1 MADITSA
8 TSTPNAGLSFL
19 GQYSGITTDVVDQL
33 IEAESGGKTL
43 LQNKVTKYNQEKSA
57 WSEISSALSN
67 FQTKLK
73 SLQDNDSYYS
83 KIAKSSNED
92 LATISGNSDAKNGG
106 DFELLVSQLAKQT
119 KLTGSQVSAAETNST
134 DLNLNGKLTFA
145 YQGEKTDDSP
155 ETVDIDITEK
165 DSLLDIADKI
175 NKEAKNIGVSAV
187 VINKRLVLTNN
198 KSGAKETTLD
208 QTKNTATL
216 AALGLNTSADLG
228 QAAKY
233 SLDGIDME
241 SDSNVISDAIDGATI
256 TLKKEIKPEDAVTL
270 SLKNDDSKTVKAATD
285 FVTQYNNLMS
295 LIKSDLDVGNP
306 SASTADS
313 SSTNVQGKL
322 VGDSTLQRLQS
333 SLRNMITQADK
344 DNGASLSPFDM
355 GFSVDKDGVLSLDED
370 KFKSQLADS
379 PEKVHDF
386 FYVQG
391 EDSFDES
398 TDTGYTAKLNSLV
411 NEFISNDATKKGIIT
426 NKSDSIDKMVKDL
439 NSQIDDFTARLADK
453 REQYIAQFTQLDSI
467 MMQAESQMQYM
478 QSQLGVNQ
486 QQQ

>member
-8 TSTPNAGLSFL
+8 TSAPNAGLSFL

-73 SLQDNDSYYS
+73 SLQNNDSYYS

-134 DLNLNGKLTFA
+134 DLNLNGKLTFT
-145 YQGEKTDDSP
+145 YQVEKTDDSP

-175 NKEAKNIGVSAV
+175 NKESKNIGVSAV

-216 AALGLNTSADLG
+216 AALGLNASADLG

-241 SDSNVISDAIDGATI
+241 SDSNIISDAIDGATI

-295 LIKSDLDVGNP
+295 LIKNDLDVGDP

-398 TDTGYTAKLNSLV
+398 TDTGYTAKLNNLV

-467 MMQAESQMQYM
+467 MMQADSQMQYM
-478 QSQLGVNQ
+478 QSQLGVDQ
-486 QQQ
+486 Q

>member
-8 TSTPNAGLSFL
+8 TSAPNAGLSFL

-73 SLQDNDSYYS
+73 ALQNNDSYYS

-175 NKEAKNIGVSAV
+175 NKESKNIGVSAV

-256 TLKKEIKPEDAVTL
+256 TLKKEIKPEDTVTL

-398 TDTGYTAKLNSLV
+398 TDTGYTAKLNNLV

-467 MMQAESQMQYM
+467 MMQADSQMQYM
-478 QSQLGVNQ
+478 QSQLGVDQ
-486 QQQ
+486 Q

>member
-8 TSTPNAGLSFL
+8 TSAPNAGLSFL

-73 SLQDNDSYYS
+73 SLQNNDSYYS

-134 DLNLNGKLTFA
+134 DLNLNGKLTFT

-175 NKEAKNIGVSAV
+175 NKESKNIGVSAV

-216 AALGLNTSADLG
+216 AALGLNASADLG

-241 SDSNVISDAIDGATI
+241 SDSNIISDAIDGATI

-295 LIKSDLDVGNP
+295 LIKNDLDVGDP

-398 TDTGYTAKLNSLV
+398 TDTGYTAKLNNLV

-439 NSQIDDFTARLADK
+439 NSQIDDFTARLTDK

-467 MMQAESQMQYM
+467 MMQADSQMQYM
-478 QSQLGVNQ
+478 QSQLGVDQ
-486 QQQ
+486 Q

>member
-8 TSTPNAGLSFL
+8 TSAPNAGLSFL

-43 LQNKVTKYNQEKSA
+43 LQDKVTKYNQEKSA

-73 SLQDNDSYYS
+73 SLQNNDSYYS
-83 KIAKSSNED
+83 KFAKSSNED

-106 DFELLVSQLAKQT
+106 VFELLVSQLAKQT

-134 DLNLNGKLTFA
+134 DLNLNGKLTFT

-175 NKEAKNIGVSAV
+175 NKESKNIGVSAV

-256 TLKKEIKPEDAVTL
+256 TLKKEIKPEDTVTL

-398 TDTGYTAKLNSLV
+398 TDTGYTAKLNNLV

-467 MMQAESQMQYM
+467 MMQADSQMQYM
-478 QSQLGVNQ
+478 QSQLGVDQ
-486 QQQ
+486 Q

>member
-8 TSTPNAGLSFL
+8 TSAPNAGLSFL

-73 SLQDNDSYYS
+73 SLQNNDSYYS

-134 DLNLNGKLTFA
+134 DLNLNGKLTFT

-175 NKEAKNIGVSAV
+175 NKESKNIGVSAV

-256 TLKKEIKPEDAVTL
+256 TLKKEIKPEDTVTL

-398 TDTGYTAKLNSLV
+398 TDTGYTAKLNNLV

>member
-8 TSTPNAGLSFL
+8 TSAPNAGLSFL

-73 SLQDNDSYYS
+73 ALQNNDSYYS

-175 NKEAKNIGVSAV
+175 NKESKNIGVSAV

-295 LIKSDLDVGNP
+295 LIKSNLDVGNP
-306 SASTADS
+306 SASTAES

-398 TDTGYTAKLNSLV
+398 TDTGYTAKLNNLV

-467 MMQAESQMQYM
+467 MMQADSQMQYM
-478 QSQLGVNQ
+478 QSLLGVDQ
-486 QQQ
+486 Q

>member
-73 SLQDNDSYYS
+73 ALQNNDSYYS

-175 NKEAKNIGVSAV
+175 NKESKNIGVSAV

-241 SDSNVISDAIDGATI
+241 SDSNVISDAIDGATV

-306 SASTADS
+306 SASTAES

-467 MMQAESQMQYM
+467 MMQADSQMQYM
-478 QSQLGVNQ
+478 QSQLGVDQ
-486 QQQ
+486 Q

>member
-8 TSTPNAGLSFL
+8 TSAPNAGLSFL

-73 SLQDNDSYYS
+73 ALQNNDSYYS

-175 NKEAKNIGVSAV
+175 NKESKNIGVSAV

-241 SDSNVISDAIDGATI
+241 SDSNVISDAIDGATV

-306 SASTADS
+306 SASTAES

-370 KFKSQLADS
+370 KFKSQLANS

-467 MMQAESQMQYM
+467 MMQADSQMQYM
-478 QSQLGVNQ
+478 QSQLGVDRQ
-486 QQQ
+486 

>member
-8 TSTPNAGLSFL
+8 TSAPNAGLSFL

-73 SLQDNDSYYS
+73 ALQNNDSYYS

-175 NKEAKNIGVSAV
+175 NKESKNIGVSAV

-241 SDSNVISDAIDGATI
+241 SDSNVISDAIDGATV

-295 LIKSDLDVGNP
+295 LIKSNLDVGNP
-306 SASTADS
+306 SASTAES

-355 GFSVDKDGVLSLDED
+355 GFSVDKDGILSLDED

-398 TDTGYTAKLNSLV
+398 TDTGYTAKLNNLV

-467 MMQAESQMQYM
+467 MMQADSQMQYM
-478 QSQLGVNQ
+478 QSQLGVDQ
-486 QQQ
+486 Q

>member
-8 TSTPNAGLSFL
+8 TSAPNAGLSFL

-73 SLQDNDSYYS
+73 ALQNNDSYYS

-175 NKEAKNIGVSAV
+175 NKESKNIGVSAV

-241 SDSNVISDAIDGATI
+241 SDSNVISDAIDGATV

-295 LIKSDLDVGNP
+295 LIKSNLDVGHP
-306 SASTADS
+306 SASTAES

-398 TDTGYTAKLNSLV
+398 TDTGYTAKLNNLV

-467 MMQAESQMQYM
+467 MMQADSQMQYM
-478 QSQLGVNQ
+478 QSLLGVDQ
-486 QQQ
+486 Q

>member
-73 SLQDNDSYYS
+73 ALQNNDSYYS
-83 KIAKSSNED
+83 KIAKSSNEN

-145 YQGEKTDDSP
+145 YQGEKT
-155 ETVDIDITEK
+155 VDIDITEK

-175 NKEAKNIGVSAV
+175 NKESKNIGVSAV

-306 SASTADS
+306 SASTAES

-391 EDSFDES
+391 KDSFDES

-467 MMQAESQMQYM
+467 MMQADSQMQYM

-486 QQQ
+486 Q

>member
-8 TSTPNAGLSFL
+8 TSAPNAGLSFL

-73 SLQDNDSYYS
+73 ALQNNDSYYS

-175 NKEAKNIGVSAV
+175 NKESKNIGVSAV

-241 SDSNVISDAIDGATI
+241 SDSNVISDAIDGATV

-295 LIKSDLDVGNP
+295 LIKSNLDVGNP
-306 SASTADS
+306 SASTAES

-398 TDTGYTAKLNSLV
+398 TDTGYTAKLNNLV

-467 MMQAESQMQYM
+467 MMQADSQMQYM

-486 QQQ
+486 Q

>member
-8 TSTPNAGLSFL
+8 TSAPNAGLSFL

-73 SLQDNDSYYS
+73 ALQNNDSYYS

-175 NKEAKNIGVSAV
+175 NKESKNIGVSAV

-295 LIKSDLDVGNP
+295 LIKSNLDVGNP
-306 SASTADS
+306 SASTAES

-398 TDTGYTAKLNSLV
+398 TDTGYTAKLNNLV

-467 MMQAESQMQYM
+467 MMQADSQMQYM
-478 QSQLGVNQ
+478 QSQVGVDQ
-486 QQQ
+486 Q

>member
-8 TSTPNAGLSFL
+8 TSAPNAGLSFL

-73 SLQDNDSYYS
+73 ALQNNDSYYS

-175 NKEAKNIGVSAV
+175 NKESKNIGVSAV

-241 SDSNVISDAIDGATI
+241 SDSNVISDAIDGATV

-295 LIKSDLDVGNP
+295 LIKSNLDVGNP
-306 SASTADS
+306 SASTAES

-398 TDTGYTAKLNSLV
+398 TDTGYTAKLNNLV

-467 MMQAESQMQYM
+467 MMQADSQMQYM
-478 QSQLGVNQ
+478 QSLLGVDQ
-486 QQQ
+486 Q

>member
-73 SLQDNDSYYS
+73 ALQNNDSYYS

-175 NKEAKNIGVSAV
+175 NKESKNIGVSAV

-256 TLKKEIKPEDAVTL
+256 TLKKEIKPEDTVTL

-398 TDTGYTAKLNSLV
+398 TDTGYTAKLNNLV

-467 MMQAESQMQYM
+467 MMQADSQMQYM
-478 QSQLGVNQ
+478 QSQLGVDQ
-486 QQQ
+486 Q

>member
-8 TSTPNAGLSFL
+8 TSAPNAGLSFL

-73 SLQDNDSYYS
+73 ALQNNDSYYS

-175 NKEAKNIGVSAV
+175 NKESKNIGVSAV

-241 SDSNVISDAIDGATI
+241 SDSNVISDAIDGATV

-306 SASTADS
+306 SASTAES

-467 MMQAESQMQYM
+467 MMQADSQMQYM
-478 QSQLGVNQ
+478 QSQLGVDRQ
-486 QQQ
+486 

>member
-73 SLQDNDSYYS
+73 ALQNNDSYYS

-175 NKEAKNIGVSAV
+175 NKESKNIGVSAV

-306 SASTADS
+306 SASTAES

-398 TDTGYTAKLNSLV
+398 TDTGYTAKLNNLV

-467 MMQAESQMQYM
+467 MMQADSQMQYM
-478 QSQLGVNQ
+478 QSQLGVDQ
-486 QQQ
+486 Q

>member
-8 TSTPNAGLSFL
+8 TSAPNAGLSFL

-73 SLQDNDSYYS
+73 ALQNNDSYYS

-175 NKEAKNIGVSAV
+175 NKESKNIGVSAV

-295 LIKSDLDVGNP
+295 LIKSNLDVGNP
-306 SASTADS
+306 SASTAES

-398 TDTGYTAKLNSLV
+398 TDTGYTAKLNNLV

-467 MMQAESQMQYM
+467 MMQADSQMQYM
-478 QSQLGVNQ
+478 QSQLGVDQ
-486 QQQ
+486 Q

>member
-8 TSTPNAGLSFL
+8 TSAPNAGLSFL

-73 SLQDNDSYYS
+73 ALQNNDSYYS

-106 DFELLVSQLAKQT
+106 DFELLVSQLAKQN

-175 NKEAKNIGVSAV
+175 NKESKNIGVSAV

-256 TLKKEIKPEDAVTL
+256 TLKKEIKPEDTVTL

-398 TDTGYTAKLNSLV
+398 TDTGYTAKLNNLV

-467 MMQAESQMQYM
+467 MMQADSQMQYM
-478 QSQLGVNQ
+478 QSQLGVDQ
-486 QQQ
+486 Q

>member
-8 TSTPNAGLSFL
+8 TSVPNAGLSFL

-73 SLQDNDSYYS
+73 SLQNNDSYYS

-175 NKEAKNIGVSAV
+175 NKESKNIGVSAV

-241 SDSNVISDAIDGATI
+241 SDSNVISDAIDGATV

-467 MMQAESQMQYM
+467 MMQADSQMQYM
-478 QSQLGVNQ
+478 QSQLGVGQ
-486 QQQ
+486 Q

>member
-8 TSTPNAGLSFL
+8 TSAPNAGLSFL

-73 SLQDNDSYYS
+73 ALQNNDSYYS

-175 NKEAKNIGVSAV
+175 NKESKNIGVSAV

-256 TLKKEIKPEDAVTL
+256 TLKKEIKPEDTVTL

-333 SLRNMITQADK
+333 SLRNMIIQADK

-398 TDTGYTAKLNSLV
+398 TDTGYTAKLNNLV

-467 MMQAESQMQYM
+467 MMQADSQMQYM
-478 QSQLGVNQ
+478 QSQLGVDQ
-486 QQQ
+486 Q

>member
-73 SLQDNDSYYS
+73 ALQNNDSYYS

-175 NKEAKNIGVSAV
+175 NKESKNIGVSAV

-295 LIKSDLDVGNP
+295 LIKSNLDVGNP
-306 SASTADS
+306 SASTAES

-398 TDTGYTAKLNSLV
+398 TDTGYTAKLNNLV

-467 MMQAESQMQYM
+467 MMQADSQMQYM
-478 QSQLGVNQ
+478 QSQLGVDQ
-486 QQQ
+486 Q

>member
-43 LQNKVTKYNQEKSA
+43 LQNKVRKYNQEKSA

-73 SLQDNDSYYS
+73 ALQNNDSYYS

-175 NKEAKNIGVSAV
+175 NKESKNIGVSAV

-241 SDSNVISDAIDGATI
+241 SDSNVISDAIDGATV

-295 LIKSDLDVGNP
+295 LIKSNLDVGNP
-306 SASTADS
+306 SASTAES

-398 TDTGYTAKLNSLV
+398 TDTGYTAKLNNLV

-467 MMQAESQMQYM
+467 MMQADSQMQYM
-478 QSQLGVNQ
+478 QSQLGVDQ
-486 QQQ
+486 Q